1 MSTVAII
8 IFLAI
13 FLTAT
18 ATMVWVLLQDAF
30 IQVKPGEMGLV
41 ITRGKPAKT
50 GLYPGTH
57 FALRFGRVIEI
68 YPAVEITY
76 LTAPDANTSPADD
89 SLTLYDPPLHVAL
102 GDRTSATVHYTVRF
116 NIMRDG
122 LPTIHTR
129 FGTTGLKGILR
140 DETRRVLITIMG
152 DASVTAADTLGARR
166 ADLETRI
173 ADTLAEKLAAAG
185 FTLVMFNLREID
197 LAGTTEVIQSTLRA
211 AEELQLERARGAV
224 RALRAEQE
232 VAINEKLAGSLTGPT
247 LEYLRM
253 QATRDLIDRWDGKF
267 LTAPGA
273 PPLVPPDG
281 APQPAQPQPAAPP
294 PESDQPLL

>member
-8 IFLAI
+8 IFLGI

-30 IQVKPGEMGLV
+30 INIKPGEMGL
-41 ITRGKPAKT
+41 IIARGKPAKT
-50 GLYPGTH
+50 GLYPGVH
-57 FALRFGRVIEI
+57 FALRFGRVIEV

-76 LTAPDANTSPADD
+76 LTAPDANTSAPVED

-102 GDRTSATVHYTVRF
+102 GDRMSATVHYTVRF

-129 FGTTGLKGILR
+129 FGTTGIKGILR
-140 DETRRVLITIMG
+140 DETRRVLITIMS

-166 ADLETRI
+166 AELETRI

-232 VAINEKLAGSLTGPT
+232 IAVNEKLAGSLTGPT

-253 QATRDLIDRWDGKF
+253 QATRDLIERWDGKF
-267 LTAPGA
+267 LSAPGA
-273 PPLVPPDG
+273 PALVPPDG
-281 APQPAQPQPAAPP
+281 APSPAAPQPP
-294 PESDQPLL
+294 PEPELTEP